1 MFQDPLPLGGGRQKE
16 RLESQ
21 VRLLHPPTPFLL
33 LGVIS
38 RPSTIL
44 INLVT
49 ILLVCLF
56 HCRGNITKV
65 TFILRRSER
74 MIMLNMKGKVIPQQ
88 SCKNGKHPRGV
99 MCVFT
104 QDLKT
109 SIARPSS
116 LF

>member
-1 MFQDPLPLGGGRQKE
+1 MFQDQLPLGGGRQKE

-21 VRLLHPPTPFLL
+21 VRLLNAPTPFLL
-33 LGVIS
+33 LGIVS
-38 RPSTIL
+38 KPSNIP

-49 ILLVCLF
+49 TLLVCLF
-56 HCRGNITKV
+56 HCHGNITKV
-65 TFILRRSER
+65 TFTLRWGER
-74 MIMLNMKGKVIPQQ
+74 MIMLNIKEKVIPQK
-88 SCKNGKHPRGV
+88 SCKNGKHTRGV